1 LSSPKDETCLVV
13 DNKLHI
19 SPIFLLSQFIVLD
32 HISMISKSKYQ
43 DNILEK
49 FSKDVYTIMSN
60 SRKYR
65 GKIERRKEK
74 IKRIYE

>member
-1 LSSPKDETCLVV
+1 MIKRD
-13 DNKLHI
+13 I
-19 SPIFLLSQFIVLD
+19 IVLD

-43 DNILEK
+43 NNILEK

-74 IKRIYE
+74 IKRIYG